1 MDECRREE
9 IEKVFS
15 QPAPSLVSEV
25 LKVLIF
31 DSIHYNFELGPAYP
45 TPLNEKQIN
54 ETIEA
59 LLNVNSCNSSCPGE
73 NPKDLYSKIN
83 IPKRNTT

>member
-1 MDECRREE
+1 MDECRCEE

-15 QPAPSLVSEV
+15 RPAPSLLSDV

-45 TPLNEKQIN
+45 TPLSEKQIHQK
-54 ETIEA
+54 IEA
-59 LLNVNSCNSSCPGE
+59 LLNVNSCNSSCPCKS
-73 NPKDLYSKIN
+73 PKILYSEN
-83 IPKRNTT
+83 EYT